1 MNTMNSQHN
10 CHPKEVSKIRVW
22 FVSASG
28 CFVSF
33 GKGNFWVS
41 FGTPQKLAFHQLN
54 SWVPSFEAVRLQAK
68 EEGEGE
74 SKGEGES

>member
-1 MNTMNSQHN
+1 MNLFQLLVVLFFLVKGT
-10 CHPKEVSKIRVW
+10 
-22 FVSASG
+22 
-28 CFVSF
+28 F
-33 GKGNFWVS
+33 GYHS
-41 FGTPQKLAFHQLN
+41 TPQWLAFHQLY